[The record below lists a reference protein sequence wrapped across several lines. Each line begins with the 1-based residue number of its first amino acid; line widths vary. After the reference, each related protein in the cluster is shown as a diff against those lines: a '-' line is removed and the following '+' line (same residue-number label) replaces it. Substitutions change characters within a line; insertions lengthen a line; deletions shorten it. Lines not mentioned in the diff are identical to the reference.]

1 MEKSVKVGRDVDKG
15 SAGGWGKKLS
25 RTSVGDAVRKADQG
39 FQAEF
44 SRGKCQTRGE
54 GRLLIIVGQVCC
66 PGNHPARG
74 VASGRP
80 RLGLA
85 PR

>member
-44 SRGKCQTRGE
+44 SRGK
-54 GRLLIIVGQVCC
+54 
-66 PGNHPARG
+66 
-74 VASGRP
+74 
-80 RLGLA
+80 
-85 PR
+85 